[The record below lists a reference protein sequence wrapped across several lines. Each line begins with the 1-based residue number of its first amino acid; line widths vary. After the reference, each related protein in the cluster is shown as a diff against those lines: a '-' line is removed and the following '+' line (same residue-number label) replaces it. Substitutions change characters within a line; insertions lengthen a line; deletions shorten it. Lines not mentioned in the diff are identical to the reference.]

1 MWCGQFTVK
10 LQDGGA
16 FTPPL
21 GATIHMQQK
30 IPELTFEDFS
40 VDVTKKIPLIMAKT
54 NEGEVHSC
62 GVWSCKSC
70 PFL

>member
-1 MWCGQFTVK
+1 MYLYRRQFAVK

-30 IPELTFEDFS
+30 IPELTFEDFAA
-40 VDVTKKIPLIMAKT
+40 DEGIRT
-54 NEGEVHSC
+54 NLHRNCV
-62 GVWSCKSC
+62 V
-70 PFL
+70 

>member
-1 MWCGQFTVK
+1 MYSWCGQFTVK

-30 IPELTFEDFS
+30 IPELTFEDFGA
-40 VDVTKKIPLIMAKT
+40 D
-54 NEGEVHSC
+54 EGIFPQA
-62 GVWSCKSC
+62 G
-70 PFL
+70 